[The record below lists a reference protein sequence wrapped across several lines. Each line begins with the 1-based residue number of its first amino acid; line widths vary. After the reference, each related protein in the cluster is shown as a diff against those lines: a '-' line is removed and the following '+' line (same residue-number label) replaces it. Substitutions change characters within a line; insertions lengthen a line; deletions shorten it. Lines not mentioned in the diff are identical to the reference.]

1 MGNFPQ
7 GDNMTEKTLDKNNMQ
22 SLVAGKVVLAFL
34 SVTPQ
39 LLLVSLV
46 AYATA
51 IMGFNFF
58 FNPEVCLD
66 IIGAAV
72 LGAASLIGLWTMFLS
87 VHLFV
92 EGKLFEVLYNHPQDE
107 KTFDDTIQFFWKAH
121 RKNRT
126 LESRWEGTRAIYFKA
141 VSLCVVQWAL
151 TLLGFALLAAGI
163 KA

>member
-1 MGNFPQ
+1 M
-7 GDNMTEKTLDKNNMQ
+7 DKKELENK
-22 SLVAGKVVLAFL
+22 VAGKVVLAFL

-58 FNPEVCLD
+58 FNPEVCID
-66 IIGAAV
+66 IIGAAISGV
-72 LGAASLIGLWTMFLS
+72 ASLLGLWTMFLS

-92 EGKLFEVLYNHPQDE
+92 EGKLFEVLYNNPENEQV
-107 KTFDDTIQFFWKAH
+107 FDNTIKYFWKAH
-121 RKNRT
+121 RTNRS
-126 LESRWEGTRAIYFKA
+126 LESRWEGTRTIYFKA
-141 VSLCVVQWAL
+141 VSLCFAQWAL
-151 TLLGFALLAAGI
+151 TLLGFALMAAGI

>member
-1 MGNFPQ
+1 
-7 GDNMTEKTLDKNNMQ
+7 MTEKTLNKQEMEHV
-22 SLVAGKVVLAFL
+22 VAGKVVLAFL
-34 SVTPQ
+34 SVTSK

-72 LGAASLIGLWTMFLS
+72 LGVASLIGLWTMFLS

-107 KTFDDTIQFFWKAH
+107 KIFDDAIQFFWKVH
-121 RKNRT
+121 RKNRS

-141 VSLCVVQWAL
+141 VSLCLVQWAL
-151 TLLGFALLAAGI
+151 TLIGFALLAAGI
-163 KA
+163 QA